1 MRAGLLTELVEV
13 LSSVITTND
22 YGEETTE
29 WESTYTTRAR
39 LVHNGGGRTSENDEV
54 FYASMK
60 VFQVRLYVPINEYC
74 RIKWNGNVYRVL
86 DIEPDKAQQQLTIKA
101 ELIND

>member
-39 LVHNGGGRTSENDEV
+39 LVHNGGGRTNENDEV
-54 FYASMK
+54 FYA
-60 VFQVRLYVPINEYC
+60 
-74 RIKWNGNVYRVL
+74 
-86 DIEPDKAQQQLTIKA
+86 
-101 ELIND
+101 